1 MTAQAILPPNH
12 SNDRVPLDI
21 KTIRYPEITGGSAR
35 GRVVIKSK
43 KTADLLNLLTNRI
56 IIKEIKKQM
65 NVPVI
70 EIFNVVKITSK

>member
-12 SNDRVPLDI
+12 SNDRVPLDR

-56 IIKEIKKQM
+56 IIKEVKKQM